1 MRTQALKIQPQNVEY
16 HCDSC
21 QFLTGCIIGNV
32 PKEKTHEFSRSL
44 TRYEIKRKGAYVFNQ
59 GQPNQ
64 GAYFLCSG
72 IVKLVADLENGQEV
86 ILDLLI
92 PASVIGANPLDEKI
106 THKYSAVAISVSAR
120 IAYAK
125 QGALESLIRSEPRIT
140 EALYHSYWQKL
151 QRSYSLISHRMYDVR
166 GRFLRFLAYYM
177 SAFETIRR
185 GEFLAVHLSRDELAQ
200 LVQTTPETIS
210 RLLHHLHD
218 EGLVAPTTE
227 RGVIF
232 IKSKILCELLD
243 EPSETV
249 GALM

>member
-1 MRTQALKIQPQNVEY
+1 MRTQALKIQPQSIEY

-21 QFLTGCIIGNV
+21 QFLTGWITGNF

-59 GQPNQ
+59 GQPSE

-92 PASVIGANPLDEKI
+92 PNSVIGANPRNEKM
-106 THKYSAVAISVSAR
+106 THRYSAVAISQSAR

-125 QGALESLIRSEPRIT
+125 QGALENLMRSEPRIA
-140 EALYHSYWQKL
+140 EALYHGYWQKL
-151 QRSYSLISHRMYDVR
+151 QRSYTLISHRMYDVR

-177 SAFETIRR
+177 SAFSTIRN
-185 GEFLAVHLSRDELAQ
+185 GELLAVHLSRDEIAQ

-218 EGLVAPTTE
+218 EGLVAPATE

-232 IKSKILCELLD
+232 IKSKTLRELVD
-243 EPSETV
+243 ESSETGGV
-249 GALM
+249 LM